1 MPDQADDLAMGQ
13 GQVQRVQE
21 GALGNVERDGLQLEH
36 GRVLGQKEPNLE
48 QIRTII
54 KDCMAQTAAGD
65 GCRAGGG
72 GSAMGKS
79 LPALIGSI
87 TIRTP
92 TFVVQSDDS

>member
-1 MPDQADDLAMGQ
+1 
-13 GQVQRVQE
+13 
-21 GALGNVERDGLQLEH
+21 
-36 GRVLGQKEPNLE
+36 
-48 QIRTII
+48 
-54 KDCMAQTAAGD
+54 MAQTAAGD